1 MSTETQLRR
10 NVINEMGA
18 ESMNDVN
25 RPDVEV
31 KGGTVFVI
39 EQVENFV
46 LRDDMNVNGDFFASL
61 GFKSHL
67 RPSQASWKAICT
79 FSGAIG
85 TR

>member
-1 MSTETQLRR
+1 MSTKIQLRR

-46 LRDDMNVNGDFFASL
+46 FRDDMNVKGDFFASL
-61 GFKSHL
+61 GFKSQL
-67 RPSQASWKAICT
+67 RASRASWRAICT
-79 FSGAIG
+79 FAGAIG